1 MSRSSSNLFA
11 ALSVGVFLLAV
22 PAAATAGELGLTL
35 GAVSGPARTVS
46 GSTSTLNFSNGVALQ
61 AVYAKKFMSIKYAE
75 LSWESLLMVN
85 PRQSVNSTTTSAIKN
100 YGSLI
105 LAPGM
110 RLKFYPEK
118 RLSPWVVGGGGYAL
132 YYPSSSS
139 IAGKALAAISN
150 TNSLALE
157 MGGGMDF
164 IATPKWTIRG
174 EVRDF
179 YTGSPN
185 FGVPVS
191 GRGQFNFVVSGG
203 IVLQLGK

>member
-1 MSRSSSNLFA
+1 MSRSFLPA
-11 ALSVGVFLLAV
+11 IQAIVGVSFLLVA
-22 PAAATAGELGLTL
+22 PASIRAGELGLTV
-35 GAVSGPARTVS
+35 GTVSGPARTVS
-46 GSTSTLNFSNGVALQ
+46 ASTSTLNFSNGVALQ
-61 AVYAKKFMSIKYAE
+61 AVYARKFMGIKYAE

-85 PRQSVNSTTTSAIKN
+85 PRQNVTSTATSVVNH

-105 LAPGM
+105 VAPGV
-110 RLKFYPEK
+110 RIKFYPEK
-118 RLSPWVVGGGGYAL
+118 KLSPWAVGGGGYAL
-132 YYPSSSS
+132 YYPSSTS

-157 MGGGMDF
+157 MGGGMDWK
-164 IATPKWTIRG
+164 ATPKWTLRG

-185 FGVPVS
+185 FGLAVS

-203 IVLQLGK
+203 IVLNLGK

>member
-1 MSRSSSNLFA
+1 MRRLSPRILSAFVTVAVLA
-11 ALSVGVFLLAV
+11 ALPGS
-22 PAAATAGELGLTL
+22 AAGGELGLTL
-35 GAVSGPARTVS
+35 GAVSGPSRTVQ

-61 AVYAKKFMSIKYAE
+61 AVYARKFMAVKYAE
-75 LSWESLLMVN
+75 LSWETLLMVN
-85 PRQSVNSTTTSAIKN
+85 PRQSVSSTTTSAIDH
-100 YGSLI
+100 YGSLVM
-105 LAPGM
+105 APGF

-118 RLSPWVVGGGGYAL
+118 KLSPWVVGGGGYAL
-132 YYPSSSS
+132 YYPGSGS
-139 IAGKALAAISN
+139 IAGKTLAAISN

-157 MGGGMDF
+157 MGGGMDW
-164 IATPKWTIRG
+164 IATPKWTLRG

-203 IVLQLGK
+203 IVLKLGK